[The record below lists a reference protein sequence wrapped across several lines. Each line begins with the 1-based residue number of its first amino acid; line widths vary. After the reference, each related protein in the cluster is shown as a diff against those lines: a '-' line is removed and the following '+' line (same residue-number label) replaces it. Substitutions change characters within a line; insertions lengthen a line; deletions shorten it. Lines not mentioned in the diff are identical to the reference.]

1 MTFYGDENLDLT
13 IIASGYVRSER
24 YCRYS
29 DEQDREEDKQAF
41 VISMERLAGISSH
54 WELLLNGLV
63 GVVDTGGI
71 QIISLPVVSAEVF
84 SIILSVAHELYDDV
98 PEELELGALTLLA
111 KASIQYSLLTVLRP
125 WVGNWPACLGVR
137 QGYLPRDSDEQMDF
151 VTIYR
156 WIWVAYAFG
165 LPDVM
170 SAMTFKMAYTTQWI
184 GRPITL
190 PPTIYGTF
198 LAGAFLS

>member
-1 MTFYGDENLDLT
+1 
-13 IIASGYVRSER
+13 
-24 YCRYS
+24 
-29 DEQDREEDKQAF
+29 
-41 VISMERLAGISSH
+41 MERLAGISSH

-98 PEELELGALTLLA
+98 PKELELGALTLLA

-125 WVGNWPACLGVR
+125 WVGNWLACLGVR
-137 QGYLPRDSDEQMDF
+137 QGYLLRDSDEQMDF

-165 LPDVM
+165 LPDVI

-198 LAGAFLS
+198 LAGAFQS